1 MALSEHKQQ
10 IRAHFDTIGG
20 DVRRWQRRNRY
31 YHEQVRRHFR
41 HLVEPGRRVLEL
53 GCGGGDLL
61 AALAPGEGI
70 GIDFS
75 EKQIESARAA
85 HPQLRFI
92 AADAEDLGSLSLGT
106 FDYIVLSELT
116 GYLEDIQECLIALRA
131 LCHEGTRV
139 IIGQYNFLWQSVL
152 GLGEKLGL
160 KMPTP
165 LQSWLMLGD
174 LANLLELADY
184 DVVKRE
190 RHLLFPKYVPLLSWG
205 LNHLGNLPGLNTMC
219 LSQTVV
225 ARMRPRSVAEP
236 LSATILIPC
245 RNERGNVAAAIERL
259 PAFGTAQE
267 ILFVDGH
274 SSDGTQ
280 DEIVAAI
287 AAHPQKNIRLIHQQ
301 GRGKGDAVRLGF
313 AQATGDVLMILD
325 ADLTVPPE
333 DLPKFHEAVATGK
346 AEFVNGSRL
355 VYPLESE
362 AMRTLNMIA
371 NKTFALAFSWLL
383 GQRLKDTLC
392 GTKVL
397 RRSHYE
403 AIARNRTY
411 FGDFDPFGDF
421 DLLFGAS
428 KLNLKILE
436 IPVRYRNRSYGETKI
451 DRFRHGWLLLR
462 MVVYAYRKLKSA

>member
-1 MALSEHKQQ
+1 MSERKQK
-10 IRAHFDTIGG
+10 IREYFDGIGER
-20 DVRRWQRRNRY
+20 VRHWQRRNRY
-31 YHEQVRRHFR
+31 YHADQHRHFR
-41 HLVEPGRRVLEL
+41 HLIEPGRRVLEL
-53 GCGGGDLL
+53 GCGAGDLL
-61 AALAPGEGI
+61 AALAPCEGV

-75 EKQIESARAA
+75 ARQIEAARAA
-85 HPQLRFI
+85 HPQLQFHVG
-92 AADAEDLGSLSLGT
+92 DAERLENLKLAP

-116 GYLEDIQECLIALRA
+116 GYLEDVQQCLLALRA
-131 LCHEGTRV
+131 LCHAETRIV
-139 IIGQYNFLWQSVL
+139 ISQHNFLWQPIL
-152 GLGEKLGL
+152 QLGEGLGL

-190 RHLLFPKYVPLLSWG
+190 RRLLFPKYVPLLSWA
-205 LNHLGNLPGLNTMC
+205 LNHLGNLPGFNALC
-219 LSQTVV
+219 ISQFVV
-225 ARMRPRSVAEP
+225 ARWRPRREAQA
-236 LSATILIPC
+236 LSATVLIPC
-245 RNERGNVAAAIERL
+245 RNERGNIRAAIERL
-259 PAFGTAQE
+259 PEFGTAQE

-280 DEIVAAI
+280 EEIEATI
-287 AAHPQKNIRLIHQQ
+287 RDYPDKDIRLIHQQ
-301 GRGKGDAVRLGF
+301 GKGKGDAVRLGF
-313 AQATGDVLMILD
+313 GQAKGDVLMILD

-333 DLPKFHEAVATGK
+333 DLPKFHEAIATGK

-371 NKTFALAFSWLL
+371 NKAFALAFSWLL

-397 RRSHYE
+397 RRSHYD
-403 AIARNRTY
+403 AISRNRAY

-436 IPVRYRNRSYGETKI
+436 VPVRYRNRSYGETKI
-451 DRFRHGWLLLR
+451 DRFRHGFLLLR
-462 MVVYAYRKLKSA
+462 MVIYAYRKLRSV

>member
-1 MALSEHKQQ
+1 MSERKKK
-10 IRAHFDTIGG
+10 IREYFDGVS
-20 DVRRWQRRNRY
+20 DRVRQWQRRSRY
-31 YHEQVRRHFR
+31 YHADQHRHFR

-53 GCGGGDLL
+53 GCGTGDLL
-61 AALAPGEGI
+61 AALAPGEGV

-75 EKQIESARAA
+75 ERMIDAARTA
-85 HPQLRFI
+85 HPHLQFHV
-92 AADAEDLGSLSLGT
+92 ADAEKLEQLQLAP

-116 GYLEDIQECLIALRA
+116 GYLEDIQQCLLDLRA
-131 LCHEGTRV
+131 LCHAETRIV
-139 IIGQYNFLWQSVL
+139 IGQHNFLWQPIL
-152 GLGEKLGL
+152 QLGERLGL

-190 RHLLFPKYVPLLSWG
+190 RRLLFPKYIPLLSWA
-205 LNHLGNLPGLNTMC
+205 LNHLGNLPGFNALC
-219 LSQTVV
+219 ISQFVV
-225 ARMRPRSVAEP
+225 ARRRPRGLAEA
-236 LSATILIPC
+236 LSATVLIPC
-245 RNERGNVAAAIERL
+245 RNERGNIRAAIERL
-259 PAFGTAQE
+259 PEFGSAQE
-267 ILFVDGH
+267 IIFVDGH

-280 DEIVAAI
+280 EEISATI
-287 AAHPQKNIRLIHQQ
+287 RDYPGKDIRLIHQQ
-301 GRGKGDAVRLGF
+301 GKGKGDAVRLGF
-313 AQATGDVLMILD
+313 GQAKGDVLMILD

-333 DLPKFHEAVATGK
+333 DLPKFHEAIAAGK

-371 NKTFALAFSWLL
+371 NKAFALAFSWLL

-403 AIARNRTY
+403 AISRNRAY

-451 DRFRHGWLLLR
+451 DRFRHGFLLLR
-462 MVVYAYRKLKSA
+462 MVIYAYRKLRSV